1 MRRGGPT
8 ATGELTA
15 PEVIVPICVVGKKKK
30 SLSRTCGAHIAIPA
44 PGRLGQEDCYEFEAS
59 LRSAEENTDYALRK
73 NHQNF
78 TTAKK

>member
-1 MRRGGPT
+1 M
-8 ATGELTA
+8 GEY
-15 PEVIVPICVVGKKKK
+15 EEFKHKVGTV
-30 SLSRTCGAHIAIPA
+30 LHAIPA

>member
-1 MRRGGPT
+1 MGDRQPQENLLRQKLLSQYVWW
-8 ATGELTA
+8 E
-15 PEVIVPICVVGKKKK
+15 KKKK